1 MVTWC
6 EIQFL
11 GHRVRTWLRRLAATT
26 RFSCGARRDAGA
38 GRNSHA
44 QRSNFQLDFLAK
56 GGPLHFT
63 KGFSQLVAAVALTSA
78 ATFGVSFGAEVE
90 ATLDRESVKVGN
102 GAMLTVRVSGSRTG
116 PPEIPAVE
124 NLIVQPRGRSQNIQI
139 INGVTTASLI
149 YSYAIGSETT
159 GDYQIPSF
167 EVTVDGQKLSTKP
180 LKLKVLADAASQP
193 PAGMQNQPASPAAG
207 QDNTA
212 AEDQFG
218 FLTVEPAAS
227 DRKHVYVGEI
237 APVRIRAWLPADSE
251 AQFQSLRS
259 GVQPE
264 GKAFTLHN
272 VSGEPQQTRE
282 IKDGKRW
289 LVLTWYGAISAT
301 KAGTYPASL
310 SLQTTLA
317 VRDES
322 APKPQRPRGGPF
334 DDPFFDSAFDR
345 MNARYIQKD
354 VTLTSRDQQIEVRPL
369 PAEGKP
375 EGFGGAVGQF
385 KLDSSSIPSDWHTGD
400 PQQVTAQVS
409 GAGNFALVDAPD
421 LTPPA
426 NWKSYKGKGEF
437 TSGDVASFS
446 GSKKFQFN
454 AVPRK
459 SGDQE
464 VGLTFSYFDPTDAE
478 YKTLASPTQKIR
490 VAGEDLVE
498 EEKEKA
504 VEPERAPKPADNLV
518 GQKTVSPPVRSLI
531 ALVHRPGF
539 VSLLSLAGGL
549 LLVGRLSALIRK
561 RLGDPLR
568 LANAAME
575 KATREALKAA
585 GERAAAHD
593 VSGFFAAARL
603 AIQQRLGS
611 LWNQPAQAITSA
623 EIAERIP
630 VDSPVA
636 EFFREAD
643 LHEYGRHAAGE
654 MFPRWQQLLDQAL
667 ASLIPSTR

>member
-1 MVTWC
+1 MVTP
-6 EIQFL
+6 F
-11 GHRVRTWLRRLAATT
+11 
-26 RFSCGARRDAGA
+26 
-38 GRNSHA
+38 
-44 QRSNFQLDFLAK
+44 
-56 GGPLHFT
+56 HFT
-63 KGFSQLVAAVALTSA
+63 KRLWKLITAAVLTIAASA
-78 ATFGVSFGAEVE
+78 DMSFGAEVE
-90 ATLDRESVKVGN
+90 ATLDRESVTIGN
-102 GAMLTVRVSGSRTG
+102 GAMLTVRVSGGRAG
-116 PPEIPAVE
+116 QPEIPVVE
-124 NLIVQPRGRSQNIQI
+124 NLIVQPRGRSQNIQV
-139 INGVTTASLI
+139 INGVTTASLT
-149 YSYAIGSETT
+149 YSYVIGSNTP

-167 EVTVDGQKLSTKP
+167 EVVIDGQKLSTKP
-180 LKLKVLADAASQP
+180 IKLKVLADAASQP
-193 PAGMQNQPASPAAG
+193 PAGMQNQPANPAAG

-212 AEDQFG
+212 SEDQFG

-237 APVRIRAWLPADSE
+237 APVRIRAWLPADSR
-251 AQFQSLRS
+251 AQLRS
-259 GVQPE
+259 GIQPE

-272 VSGEPQQTRE
+272 VRGEPQQTQE
-282 IKDGKRW
+282 VKDGKRW
-289 LVLTWYGAISAT
+289 LVVTWYGAISAT

-310 SLQTTLA
+310 SLQATVA
-317 VRDES
+317 VKDES
-322 APKPQRPRGGPF
+322 APKPRQRRGGPF
-334 DDPFFDSAFDR
+334 DDPFFDSAFDQ
-345 MNARYIQKD
+345 MNARYIEKE
-354 VTLTSRDQQIEVRPL
+354 VTLTSRDQEIEVRPL

-375 EGFGGAVGQF
+375 EDFSGAVGQF
-385 KLDSSSIPSDWHTGD
+385 KLDSSSIPAEWHTGD
-400 PQQVTAQVS
+400 PQQITAQVS

-421 LTPPA
+421 LTPSK
-426 NWKSYKGKGEF
+426 NWKSYTGKDGF

-446 GSKKFQFN
+446 GSKKFQFS

-459 SGDQE
+459 GGEQE
-464 VGLTFSYFDPTDAE
+464 VGLAFSYFDPTDAK
-478 YKTLASPTQKIR
+478 YKTLNSAPQKIR

-498 EEKEKA
+498 EKKQTT
-504 VEPERAPKPADNLV
+504 VEPEKVLKPVDNLV
-518 GQKTVSPPVRSLI
+518 GQKSADTPVRSLT
-531 ALVHRPGF
+531 ALVHRPAF

-549 LLVGRLSALIRK
+549 LVLGRLFALLRK
-561 RLGDPLR
+561 RLRDPRR

-575 KATREALKAA
+575 KATREALNAA

-667 ASLIPSTR
+667 ASLTPSTR

>member
-1 MVTWC
+1 MVTS
-6 EIQFL
+6 F
-11 GHRVRTWLRRLAATT
+11 
-26 RFSCGARRDAGA
+26 
-38 GRNSHA
+38 
-44 QRSNFQLDFLAK
+44 
-56 GGPLHFT
+56 HFT
-63 KGFSQLVAAVALTSA
+63 KRFSKWVAAVALTIA
-78 ATFGVSFGAEVE
+78 ATAGMTFAAELE
-90 ATLDRESVKVGN
+90 ATLDRESVIVGN
-102 GAMLTVRVSGSRTG
+102 GAMLTVSISGGRTQQ
-116 PPEIPAVE
+116 PEIPAVE
-124 NLIVQPRGRSQNIQI
+124 NLIVQSRGRSQNVQI
-139 INGVTTASLI
+139 INGVRKDSLI
-149 YSYAIGSETT
+149 YRYVVGSETP

-167 EVTVDGQKLSTKP
+167 EVVIDGEKLSTKP
-180 LKLKVLADAASQP
+180 LKLKVLADTASQP
-193 PAGMQNQPASPAAG
+193 PAGMQNQPTTPSAG
-207 QDNTA
+207 QDNTVS
-212 AEDQFG
+212 EDQFG

-237 APVRIRAWLPADSE
+237 APVRIRAWLPADSR
-251 AQFQSLRS
+251 AQLRS
-259 GVQPE
+259 GIQPE

-272 VSGEPQQTRE
+272 VSGEPQQTQE
-282 IKDGKRW
+282 VKDGKRW
-289 LVLTWYGAISAT
+289 LVVTWYGAISAT

-310 SLQTTLA
+310 SLQATVA

-322 APKPQRPRGGPF
+322 APKPQRQRGGPF
-334 DDPFFDSAFDR
+334 DDPFFDDAFDR
-345 MNARYIQKD
+345 MNARYIEKE

-385 KLDSSSIPSDWHTGD
+385 KLDSSSIPSEWHTGD
-400 PQQVTAQVS
+400 PQQITAQVS

-426 NWKSYKGKGEF
+426 NWKSYKGKDEF

-446 GSKKFQFN
+446 GNKKFQFN

-459 SGDQE
+459 GGDQE
-464 VGLTFSYFDPTDAE
+464 VGLTFSYFDPTDAK
-478 YKTLASPTQKIR
+478 YKTLASPLQKIR

-498 EEKEKA
+498 EKKESPEVPEK
-504 VEPERAPKPADNLV
+504 APKPADNLV
-518 GQKTVSPPVRSLI
+518 GQKAVSSPVRSLI
-531 ALVHRPGF
+531 ALFNRPAF
-539 VSLLSLAGGL
+539 VSLLELAGGL
-549 LLVGRLSALIRK
+549 LIAGRLIALLRR
-561 RLGDPLR
+561 RLSDPRR

-603 AIQQRLGS
+603 ALQQRLGT
-611 LWNQPAQAITSA
+611 LWNQPPQAITSA

-630 VDSPVA
+630 ADSPVS

-667 ASLIPSTR
+667 ASLTPSTR